1 MRFNT
6 GGEFLRQASMG
17 PAAIAARSKQIQETN
32 LGIRPRPFFG
42 EYLMRTGGSMGCC
55 GLGDLAGNVPP
66 PTILGPV
73 AMRIINLRK
82 GGLSPEAALMDALAM
97 LHNQGMKT
105 LTPEMHLQLAAG
117 LQQFPITQ
125 KGLGSLGDSST
136 IKSGASSAITGAS
149 VGASAIGAG
158 AASGLGIGAGLA
170 LGQTV
175 IPIPVVGAAIG
186 VIVWAVAHFS
196 QRHVGKAE
204 ASWTSPGF
212 YASLNRMNGRDYDEK
227 QFSEAFKGMMDTG
240 NNIVPGCGPDR
251 HKDPDCL
258 LGPMAAVI
266 AQGYLSQAVPLTAT
280 TAQVFQTVV
289 KPWLMSGA
297 QGLVNARTL
306 AGEPIQLLMM
316 QAATD
321 RYLAGQAMTRG
332 DMPSYGQGAHTP
344 TLVQALQPI
353 LQQPM
358 TTTPQQQPSNA
369 GGPVY
374 LPAAP
379 PTLNTQDPNHGGGPP
394 INLPVGGGG
403 MPTLPPQALPNY
415 PPPMPYSGGGP
426 AIGTQIMPGQS
437 APITQPGIPMS
448 AAGFG
453 GGLPTWLT
461 IGIAVVG
468 LGFVFFK
475 QGPVKSSPNV

>member
-6 GGEFLRQASMG
+6 GGQVLRNAAMG
-17 PAAIAARSKQIQETN
+17 PAAIAARAQRIQRIN
-32 LGIRPRPFFG
+32 LGIPQISFDNLLRR
-42 EYLMRTGGSMGCC
+42 GGSLGCC
-55 GLGDLAGNVPP
+55 GLGSYGSYLSGNIPP
-66 PTILGPV
+66 VTIIGPV

-82 GGLSPEAALMDALAM
+82 RGLSPEAALIDAIAM

-117 LQQFPITQ
+117 LQDFSKPQNT
-125 KGLGSLGDSST
+125 LGSLGDSAT
-136 IKSGASSAITGAS
+136 LKSGAGSAVTGAS
-149 VGASAIGAG
+149 VGASAIGGA

-186 VIVWAVAHFS
+186 VIVWAIAHFTT
-196 QRHVGKAE
+196 RHVGAAE

-212 YASLNRMNGRDYDEK
+212 YASLNKMNGRDYDEK

-297 QGLVNARTL
+297 GGLVNWRTL
-306 AGEPIQLLMM
+306 ANEPVQLLML

-332 DMPSYGQGAHTP
+332 DMPSYSNQGAHTP
-344 TLVQALQPI
+344 TLFQALQPI
-353 LQQPM
+353 LQQPT

-374 LPAAP
+374 LPASP
-379 PTLNTQDPNHGGGPP
+379 PTLNVQDPSGGGAPP

-403 MPTLPPQALPNY
+403 MPALPAQALPNY
-415 PPPMPYSGGGP
+415 PSYIPTGP
-426 AIGTQIMPGQS
+426 AIGTPMLPGQPAPLTQS
-437 APITQPGIPMS
+437 AMTQ
-448 AAGFG
+448 AGFG
-453 GGLPTWLT
+453 AGLPTWVVL
-461 IGIAVVG
+461 GIAVVG
-468 LGFVFFK
+468 LGFVFFR
-475 QGPVKSSPNV
+475 QGPVKSPPQV